1 MQTSQGSQIVGIHT
15 VGIPVTDQQRALRFY
30 VDVLGLHPRVD
41 RPLGNGAR
49 GSKLGRLRRA

>member
-1 MQTSQGSQIVGIHT
+1 MQTSQSSQIVGIHT

-30 VDVLGLHPRVD
+30 VDVLGLDPRVD

-49 GSKLGRLRRA
+49 CPGWQCTT